1 MAAHDAMTGSSRNR
15 TLTRCPWCGDDPL
28 YVAYHDREWGVP
40 VHDDRTLFEMLTLE
54 GAQAGLSWITVL
66 RKREN
71 YRRAMDGLDP
81 GTVAR
86 YGQDRI
92 EALMDDAGII
102 RHRGKLESTV
112 TNARAF
118 LAIQDS
124 HGSFDAYLW
133 NFVDGRPV
141 ENRFRSM
148 AQVPASTPLSD
159 GISKDLKKRGFKFV
173 GSTICYAYMQAVGLV
188 NDHLVECFRHG
199 LCGRDA

>member
-1 MAAHDAMTGSSRNR
+1 M
-15 TLTRCPWCGDDPL
+15 TRCPWCGVDPL
-28 YVAYHDREWGVP
+28 YVAYHDEEWGVP
-40 VHDDRTLFEMLTLE
+40 VHDDRTLFEMLILE

-71 YRRAMDGLDP
+71 YRRALGGFNP
-81 GTVAR
+81 QIVAG
-86 YGQDRI
+86 YGRDRI
-92 EALMDDAGII
+92 DALMENAGII

-133 NFVDGRPV
+133 DFVDRRTIR
-141 ENRFRSM
+141 NHFTSM
-148 AQVPASTPLSD
+148 NQVPASTPLSD
-159 GISKDLKKRGFKFV
+159 HISKDLKKRGFKFV

-188 NDHLVECFRHG
+188 NDHLVGCFRRG
-199 LCGRDA
+199 LGDS

>member
-1 MAAHDAMTGSSRNR
+1 MAAYDAMTESARNR

-71 YRRAMDGLDP
+71 YRQAMDGLDP
-81 GTVAR
+81 ETVAR

-92 EALMDDAGII
+92 EALMQDAGII
-102 RHRGKLESTV
+102 RHRGKLASTV

-118 LAIQDS
+118 LAIQDA

-141 ENRFRSM
+141 ENHFRSM

-159 GISKDLKKRGFKFV
+159 RISKDLKKHGFKFV

-188 NDHLVECFRHG
+188 NDHLVGCFRHG
-199 LCGRDA
+199 LGDR